1 MLVQKLEKQEADGE
15 VPLTEEEKKLVG
27 SKKRKMEEITA
38 RIETAFSNATV
49 VTVVPNAN
57 DILPSNNIQWPG
69 NIHFQRIIDGLK
81 PIYQSKQS
89 QEQSKMVDMVLS
101 TLKFQGRRLLTHIG
115 RWTEL
120 DADAAKERCIQALKD

>member
-1 MLVQKLEKQEADGE
+1 MKQSSMTMGTIF
-15 VPLTEEEKKLVG
+15 VTVKGNVG
-27 SKKRKMEEITA
+27 DILR
-38 RIETAFSNATV
+38 TAFSNATV
-49 VTVVPNAN
+49 ESAVPNAN

-89 QEQSKMVDMVLS
+89 QEQSEMVDMVLS

-120 DADAAKERCIQALKD
+120 DADAAKERCIQKIVFICLKVK